1 MGQCVLTDEFKQ
13 YVKNDENTAPEKK
26 ENNEE
31 A

>member
-13 YVKNDENTAPEKK
+13 YVKKDKNTAPEKK